1 MRNALIYPILTEKAT
16 RMTEVQ
22 TQYTFKVNPRA
33 NKLEIRKAVEEKFNV
48 DVDSVRTVIC
58 RGKRKRQF
66 TRKGLIEGKKSNW
79 KKAIVTLKDGATIDF
94 YGATA
99 SAGQANG

>member
-16 RMTEVQ
+16 RMTELQ
-22 TQYTFKVNPRA
+22 GQYTFKVNPRA
-33 NKLEIRKAVEEKFNV
+33 NKEQIRQAVETKFSV
-48 DVDSVRTVIC
+48 SVASVRTVIC
-58 RGKRKRQF
+58 RGKSKRQF
-66 TRKGLIEGKKSNW
+66 TKKGLIEGKKSNW

-99 SAGQANG
+99 STSQANG

>member
-1 MRNALIYPILTEKAT
+1 
-16 RMTEVQ
+16 MTELQ
-22 TQYTFKVNPRA
+22 GQYTFKVNPRA
-33 NKLEIRKAVEEKFNV
+33 NKLQIRKAVEDKFNV
-48 DVDSVRTVIC
+48 DVESVKTVIC

-79 KKAIVTLKDGATIDF
+79 KKAIVTLKNGATIDF

-99 SAGQANG
+99 SANEANA

>member
-16 RMTEVQ
+16 RMTELQ
-22 TQYTFKVNPRA
+22 SQYTFKVDPRA
-33 NKLEIRKAVEEKFNV
+33 DKLDIRKAVEEKFNV
-48 DVDSVRTVIC
+48 GVASVRTVIC

-79 KKAIVTLKDGATIDF
+79 KKAIVTLKEGDTIDF

-99 SAGQANG
+99 ASNQANG